1 MHSVPPQPGLPLTPQ
16 HLARHLACP
25 RHQNMLIDCSQSTSL
40 SPPPPPPKCTRRK
53 SLPVFPLPC
62 MIFSHLL
69 SSTSLS
75 SHNPAAAFSPHPVH
89 SVLSPVFS
97 ESIPPAARLHP
108 TCPCLGLRLLCLSP
122 KLWPHLLLSI
132 SAFQPVFPS
141 LSFLYLCQMNLS
153 TEHIETCH
161 LPKFP
166 SV

>member
-97 ESIPPAARLHP
+97 ESIPPPPPPSHMSLPWSQASVPLTQTVATSLTFYFSLP
-108 TCPCLGLRLLCLSP
+108 ACFP
-122 KLWPHLLLSI
+122 KSI
-132 SAFQPVFPS
+132 FFVSLPDESVYRTYRNMPPS
-141 LSFLYLCQMNLS
+141 
-153 TEHIETCH
+153 
-161 LPKFP
+161 
-166 SV
+166 